1 MCANSSCRTF
11 AANPTA
17 AFAAKYCAVMEQISP
32 ISPSAAM
39 TRHILTM
46 YPRSPFAI
54 PISMIRAMTSGTN
67 SSKSA
72 SSSLNNGPQTDS
84 FRYSFMCLRI
94 FLIVHFPLLLSCIH
108 PNRHAFFLIIRSSFI
123 CVKPEV
129 THTSS
134 SYFPSPRADSAA

>member
-17 AFAAKYCAVMEQISP
+17 AFAAKYCAVMEHTSP
-32 ISPSAAM
+32 IRPSAAM
-39 TRHILTM
+39 TRHIRAI

-54 PISMIRAMTSGTN
+54 PISIIRAMTSGTN

-72 SSSLNNGPQTDS
+72 SSSLNSGAQTDS

-94 FLIVHFPLLLSCIH
+94 FLIIHFPLLLSYKADIRNLLH
-108 PNRHAFFLIIRSSFI
+108 GLLMNAFI
-123 CVKPEV
+123 
-129 THTSS
+129 
-134 SYFPSPRADSAA
+134 PSDYTPFFWACKDGSCGHD